1 MKIPLKI
8 TYDKNEIWIR
18 GDKQGLQ
25 YLADCCM
32 RIIGKK
38 DPSAHFHLMPGMN
51 NLMVGSVKTVIEYM
65 EDPK

>member
-1 MKIPLKI
+1 MNIPLKI
-8 TYDKNEIWIR
+8 TYDKNEIRIR

-25 YLADCCM
+25 YLADCCT

-38 DPSAHFHLMPGMN
+38 DPAGHFHLMPEMN
-51 NLMVGSVKTVIEYM
+51 NLMEGSVKTVIEYM